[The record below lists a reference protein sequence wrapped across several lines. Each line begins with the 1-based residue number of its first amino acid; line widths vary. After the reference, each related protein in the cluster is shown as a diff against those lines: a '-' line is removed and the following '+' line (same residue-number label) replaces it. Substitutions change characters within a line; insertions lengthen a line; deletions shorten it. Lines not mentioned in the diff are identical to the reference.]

1 MQNQTIPAGYRKDA
15 QGRLVPETLISPI
28 DRTRDELVIEL
39 AQAAEKASA
48 DLGEFKRRAFDE
60 VAAFVALSAEQ
71 YGVKRGG
78 RKGNV
83 TLYSYDGAY
92 KLIIALADRMVFD
105 ERIQAA
111 KALIDDCINEWAETS
126 RDEIKVLVQSAFD
139 VDKEGKINVGKVL
152 ALRRL
157 DIKDEQWQRAM
168 KAISDSLQV
177 VGSKPYVRFYK
188 RVGEDQYEPI
198 PLDVAA
204 V

>member
-1 MQNQTIPAGYRKDA
+1 LRSLLNNT
-15 QGRLVPETLISPI
+15 
-28 DRTRDELVIEL
+28 
-39 AQAAEKASA
+39 
-48 DLGEFKRRAFDE
+48 
-60 VAAFVALSAEQ
+60 
-71 YGVKRGG
+71 
-78 RKGNV
+78 
-83 TLYSYDGAY
+83 DGAY